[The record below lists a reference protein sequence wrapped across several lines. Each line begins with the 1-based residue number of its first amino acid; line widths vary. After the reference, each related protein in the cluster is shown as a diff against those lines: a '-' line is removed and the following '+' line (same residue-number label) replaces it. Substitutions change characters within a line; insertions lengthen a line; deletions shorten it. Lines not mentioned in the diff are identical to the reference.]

1 MPDHEPYRAWANFEF
16 LIDGA
21 VSEVDVLVVARKGLF
36 LIEIKS
42 WPGRIAG
49 DAGTW
54 QWTPPDAVDPP
65 ATRQPVRPGQP
76 EGEAAQDLLARQK
89 VMRGKRVPFVQ
100 PLIFLSDPTLRVT
113 LDPEARFGVAGRD
126 AADGDAASQPGGLP
140 GVVAT
145 LTKPTGEEQQRL
157 GDRVIDRPTAKL
169 IATALDQAGV
179 RPSQR
184 RRQVGDLELREL
196 LDEGTGYQDH
206 VGVHPRLPNVQHRVR
221 IYGTSDL
228 ATDEQREQ
236 LARAA
241 RREYELLRLNVVRC
255 SSMAMATWPCQRRS
269 CAR

>member
-1 MPDHEPYRAWANFEF
+1 M
-16 LIDGA
+16 DGT
-21 VSEVDVLVVARKGLF
+21 VSEVDVLVIARKGLF

-54 QWTPPDAVDPP
+54 QWTPPDAVDPRLRDNP
-65 ATRQPVRPGQP
+65 YVLANRKAKRLKT
-76 EGEAAQDLLARQK
+76 LLARQK

-113 LDPEARFGVAGRD
+113 LDAEARFGVAGRD
-126 AADGDAASQPGGLP
+126 AADGEAASHPGGLP
-140 GVVAT
+140 GVIAT
-145 LTKPTGEEQQRL
+145 LTKLTGEEQQRL

-196 LDEGTGYQDH
+196 LDEGTGYQYH
-206 VGVHPRLPNVQHRVR
+206 VGVHPRFPNVQRVR

-255 SSMAMATWPCQRRS
+255 SSMAMATRPCQRRS

>member
-1 MPDHEPYRAWANFEF
+1 
-16 LIDGA
+16 
-21 VSEVDVLVVARKGLF
+21 
-36 LIEIKS
+36 
-42 WPGRIAG
+42 
-49 DAGTW
+49 
-54 QWTPPDAVDPP
+54 
-65 ATRQPVRPGQP
+65 
-76 EGEAAQDLLARQK
+76 
-89 VMRGKRVPFVQ
+89 MRGKRVPFVQ